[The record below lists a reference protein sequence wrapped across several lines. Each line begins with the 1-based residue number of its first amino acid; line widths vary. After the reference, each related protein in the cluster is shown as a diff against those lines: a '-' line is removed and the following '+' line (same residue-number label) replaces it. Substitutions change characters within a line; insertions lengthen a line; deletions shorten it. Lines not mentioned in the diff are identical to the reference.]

1 MRRSKAEVD
10 RYVSSV
16 QSSSPSLKEKPVKGF
31 LFAKLYFEAKEY
43 DLAKRHVSEYLKVQ
57 ERDPKAHKFLGQ
69 LYEREGDINKAVGC
83 YKRSVDMNPAQRD
96 LVLKVAELLVSKQE
110 CDSRAEFWVEKAAK
124 LLPGNPA
131 VFNLKERLL
140 SRQGQPGWNRLFD
153 LLQAELMA
161 RPADAHMNVKLVQLF
176 CQDGRLDEAITH
188 CLAAEKRGMLRHSL
202 DWYTVVVR
210 TLQEYLAQPSIS
222 GNEKM
227 CRRLQGELLLAHCSL
242 LRITLSESSMQP
254 SRDALTGFD
263 QAMQTLSSI
272 AGRHTDDL
280 FEIFVEMRGH
290 LYLHAATLL
299 LKLAQ
304 DHQHTWRAVID
315 LAALCYLLAY
325 QVPRPK
331 AKVTKRDQSAPQL
344 LELLANDRQSQ
355 AGHML
360 LNLSTDSSTLIRE
373 VVEAFGNPSGL
384 ESLFKFLFG
393 PQVSTGSSFIA
404 NDDIHS
410 INTMAPE
417 LSQLV
422 KWDAGAILLHAGDLQ
437 HLSWLGLQW
446 TLLAQRPVLWDWLH
460 QLFPRLTLETSKL
473 DTNAPESICLLDLE
487 VFLCGVVFCSHSQL
501 QETSKISSGV
511 NPQQQQQLYEPR
523 CLPLPLLRLL
533 TTVKQREWWDAIYSL
548 IHKRTATGM
557 SAKLRMIVQHGLS
570 TLRAGEKHGL
580 QPALVIHWAQ
590 FLSQTADGVNSYY
603 EQKEYIGR
611 SVHYW
616 KVALPLLERIKN
628 RRSIPE
634 PLEPLFIHFPSKD
647 IQISSVKGHEEEA
660 KIANSVLLDIEGRT
674 EEAIAT
680 LETIN
685 NMSSTWHLAQIYQR
699 LSEEASNGVEETQDR
714 CITFLRKFRT
724 YLSKI
729 YNANADDI
737 EKLPVSMEE
746 VVDLLSGVNEQ
757 LGDSVEAMDEEE
769 EKEGRR
775 GPAHS
780 SPAQPIETCSILS
793 HLKFSSPN
801 KSTNSP
807 SKRHL
812 IAPKTPPHWVEDQ
825 KSILQ
830 MLCQQVE
837 ALKNEVHDL
846 RHNSSGNAS
855 SPHHKI
861 CGESYGAEGL
871 QEPFTPVQSYHGAP
885 LTVATTAPSA
895 YHNQSPSYNSQYL
908 LRSAANVTPTKG
920 SMYNMN
926 RMPPQQHMY
935 AYQQPT
941 QTPPLQTAPASVYPP
956 QEQVFGAPLRFES
969 PATSL
974 LAPYSDGQSAPQQ
987 TTNPPLPE
995 PGYFTKPSVV
1005 PVQPPKGIE
1014 VKPMDFGKLSFSQQ
1028 APSEVPK
1035 VPSFG
1040 SGAVAHSTP
1049 SAAFKFNSNFKSND
1063 GEFSFPAS
1071 QAKHSESLL
1080 GLLTSDFPSKID
1092 TIPEKPLAQDQL
1104 PSQTGI
1110 FTFGNRNAPAFSFA
1124 DSAQST
1130 CTGSHFGKV
1139 EQPFTFGDV
1148 AKPVFGVA
1156 AEEERAAES
1165 DNDSTHVE
1173 EDEDGPH
1180 FEPIVPLPDK
1190 VDVKTGEEEEEEMF
1204 CNRAKL
1210 YRFDTDTKEWKE
1222 RGIGNV
1228 KILKHSARGKV
1239 RLLMR
1244 REQVLKIC
1252 ANHYINADMLLKP
1265 NAGSDKSWVW
1275 NAIDYADEEPK
1286 PEQLAIRFK
1295 TTDEALLFKEKF
1307 EEALTIV
1314 LKSARNPKQEKRE
1327 ENSKGSKSL
1336 AAHFALKDGDWDCT
1350 VCCVRNKPTDMQCA
1364 SCLSAN
1370 PNSSSKPDIQTGG
1383 EAKTSPF
1390 TFKFGTD
1397 ASKPI
1402 SSGSTLTG
1410 FGAFGAALPSSFT
1423 FGTSTLKPADMVT
1436 SAFGSGFGS
1445 QFGKKQA
1452 QWKCDVCEVRNEAS
1466 ADNCVSCKALK
1477 ASPKTTAT
1485 AQIAP
1490 TAEAPSTSAFGSGFG
1505 AQFSKKQGQW
1515 DCNVCD
1521 VRNEVAAS
1529 ICVAC
1534 NTPNPESCKALKASP
1549 KITSTAQMAPTAEA
1563 PSTSAFGSGFGAQ
1576 FSKKQGQ
1583 WDCNVCD
1590 VRNEVAASICV
1601 ACNTP
1606 NPESC
1611 KALKASPKITSTAQM
1626 APTAEAPSTSAF
1638 GSGFGAQFSKKQGQW
1653 DCNVCDVRNEVSA
1666 SNCVAC
1672 NTPNPDSKLTEEG
1685 PVASKLPLESGF
1697 GSGLAMKVGQWD
1709 CNTCQVRN
1717 DASAAE
1723 CVSCSPH
1730 PTPSIAAMFAMK
1742 NGEWECDGCLVR
1754 NDASAEKCVACQASN
1769 PNAKSTTSTA
1779 PLASTFSFSV
1789 SSKGPS
1795 GQPAGTG
1802 FTMPFETGSTFQ
1814 FGQKKEKS
1822 SAASFKFDVPPSG
1835 SNTTHSSGFSFSLPI
1850 AASGFTFGIQDSAQE
1865 TPSTD
1870 DQMPLSGSASNFLK
1884 SIAEKHK
1891 EQETVSTPLVDQAE
1905 QAQNPLISGKSP
1917 AFSVANLAESSDGDF
1932 QFGQADPD
1940 VKGSSGDVK
1949 QMFSILP
1956 KADARNE
1963 LEENDMYKTEEN
1975 DDIQFEPVVQMP
1987 DRVDLVTGEED
1998 EQVLYSQRLKLFR
2011 FDLDTSQWKERGV
2024 GILKFLKNNSNGRL
2038 RVLMRR
2044 EQILKVCA
2052 NHWITTTMNLK
2063 PLAGSDKAWNW
2074 MANDF
2079 SDGDAKLE
2087 QLAAKFKTPELA
2099 EEFKEKFEECQK
2111 LLLDIPLQTP
2121 HKLVDSGRTARLIQ
2135 KAEEMKSGLKDLKS
2149 FLTDD
2154 KTKIKDDR
2162 QGDITTSSNVSNLG
2176 IKPHGE
2182 TTGPTLEWDNYD
2194 LREEALDDT
2203 ADSSVYASPIASSPL
2218 RKNLFRFGEAAGGFN
2233 FSFQPGS
2240 SPSKSPAK
2248 LNQSRDSVGT
2258 DDEQDV
2264 TQDEE
2269 RDGQYFEPVVPLPDL
2284 VEISTGEENE
2294 QVVFSHRA
2302 KLYRYNK
2309 DLGQWK
2315 ERGIGELKLLQ
2326 NFDTKQ
2332 VRLIMRRDQVLKI
2345 CANHRI
2351 TAAMKL
2357 EPMKGAEKS
2366 WVWSALDFAEVA
2378 EGNIEQL
2385 AVRFKLQ
2392 DTANVFKQVFEEAK
2406 VAQEQ
2411 QELMTQVTSRVA
2423 SPQDSGPPESAQ
2435 AATLVCGKAAIAVL
2449 EETTKER
2456 TELPSDGEPSA
2467 AGSPSPVTPSR
2478 TVVCPPKFVFGTQ
2491 SLQKFFGSPQ
2501 FHSETEE
2508 SSSAKDPGCPGHAS
2522 PAFKITEQGLDF
2534 RLFKDNPMAFWT
2546 GTSTTQFEPPGP
2558 PQAAGGSAGTDED
2571 SDVEVVYVMEPTAEQ
2586 AAFAKELL
2594 LPLTF
2599 FCYQNEPGYTSDD
2612 QTDDED
2618 FESAVNALNGK
2629 LYLDPPVKKAAACG
2643 NEPDCQVVWEKKGTP
2658 EEEEKAKSLL
2668 LPSTFFCGLSTTDSD
2683 PDRDKPEDF
2692 ETEVLKAQQDLLNG
2706 AEQASS
2712 SPPVA
2717 PEEPAAGPSSSSTE
2731 AADGCP
2737 HAAAGGAEAS
2747 DAADATTTPEQQTS
2761 DQPTETLSEAP
2772 GSSAPIDL
2780 SNKKSPEPESNTGT
2794 SITAGEE
2801 SLDPNFGFKSPEG
2814 SSFADLAHTTD
2825 AFAFGSQDSSFSWAN
2840 AGAIVFGVAKSSGPR
2855 TGGEQ
2860 GSDEEDAS
2868 NSGDIHFE
2876 PIVSLPEVET
2886 KSGEEDEEIL
2896 FKERAKLYRWDRDLG
2911 QWKERGVG
2919 DLKILFHPTKR
2930 FYRVLMRREQVLRV
2944 CANHTITQAMELKP
2958 MNASANALLWTATD
2972 YSEGDGV
2979 VEQLAA
2985 KFKTPEITESFK
2997 KTFCECQSRTGQ
3009 TEGDESCISLPQMS
3023 KVQEH
3028 SRDTNP
3034 LVFLEVAAD
3043 GQPLGTITV
3052 ELFSHIVPKTA
3063 ENFRALCTGEKGF
3076 GLRDSIF
3083 HRIIPAFMCQGGD
3096 FTNSDGTGG
3105 KSIYGSKFEDEN
3117 FDVRHTG
3124 PGILSMANRGRDTN
3138 NSQFFITLKKAEHLD
3153 FKHVVFGWVRDGMDV
3168 VQQMGELGTKGGKPA
3183 KKLVI
3188 SQCGQL

>member
-16 QSSSPSLKEKPVKGF
+16 QSSSPSIKEKPVKGF

-43 DLAKRHVSEYLKVQ
+43 ELAKRHVSEYLKVQ

-83 YKRSVDMNPAQRD
+83 YKRSVDLNPAQRD

-153 LLQAELMA
+153 LLQAELA
-161 RPADAHMNVKLVQLF
+161 VRPADAHVNVKLVQLF
-176 CQDGRLDEAITH
+176 CQDGRLDEAVKH
-188 CLAAEKRGMLRHSL
+188 CLAAEKRGILSHSL

-210 TLQEYLAQPSIS
+210 TLQEYLAQPSVS
-222 GNEKM
+222 SNENM
-227 CRRLQGELLLAHCSL
+227 CRRLQRELLLAHCSL
-242 LRITLSESSMQP
+242 LRITLSESNMQP
-254 SRDALTGFD
+254 SLDALTSFD

-272 AGRHTDDL
+272 AGRHTDEL
-280 FEIFVEMRGH
+280 CEAFVEMRGH

-299 LKLAQ
+299 LKLVQ
-304 DHQHTWRAVID
+304 NHLQTWRAIID

-373 VVEAFGNPSGL
+373 VVEAFGNPSGQD
-384 ESLFKFLFG
+384 SLFELLFG
-393 PQVSTGSSFIA
+393 PQASPGSSFIA
-404 NDDIHS
+404 NDDIRS

-417 LSQLV
+417 LSQLA
-422 KWDAGAILLHAGDLQ
+422 KWDAGSILLHAGDLQ

-446 TLLAQRPVLWDWLH
+446 TLLAQRPALRDWLQ

-487 VFLCGVVFCSHSQL
+487 VFLYGVVFCSHCQL
-501 QETSKISSGV
+501 QETAKISSGV
-511 NPQQQQQLYEPR
+511 NQQQQLYEPR

-533 TTVKQREWWDAIYSL
+533 TTDRQREWWDAIYSL
-548 IHKRTATGM
+548 IHKRAAPGM

-580 QPALVIHWAQ
+580 QPALAINWAQ
-590 FLSQTADGVNSYY
+590 CLSQTGDGVNSYY
-603 EQKEYIGR
+603 DQKEYIGR

-616 KVALPLLERIKN
+616 KVVLPLLEKIKN

-634 PLEPLFIHFPSKD
+634 PLDPLFMHFPSKD
-647 IQISSVKGHEEEA
+647 IQISSVKGYEEEA
-660 KIANSVLLDIEGRT
+660 KIAYAVLLDIEGKT

-680 LETIN
+680 LETID
-685 NMSSTWHLAQIYQR
+685 NMSSIWHLAQIYQR

-737 EKLPVSMEE
+737 ERLPVSMEE
-746 VVDLLSGVNEQ
+746 VVDLLNDVNQQ
-757 LGDSVEAMDEEE
+757 LGESGEAMDEEE
-769 EKEGRR
+769 EKEEEGRG

-780 SPAQPIETCSILS
+780 SPAHPTDTSATIS
-793 HLKFSSPN
+793 HIKFSTPSPN
-801 KSTNSP
+801 KSIISP

-812 IAPKTPPHWVEDQ
+812 ISPKVPPHWVEDQ
-825 KSILQ
+825 KSLLQ

-846 RHNSSGNAS
+846 RHNSSGNAG
-855 SPHHKI
+855 SPHHKMY
-861 CGESYGAEGL
+861 GESYGAEGL

-885 LTVATTAPSA
+885 LTVATTAPSV
-895 YHNQSPSYNSQYL
+895 YYNQSPAYNSQYL
-908 LRSAANVTPTKG
+908 LRTAANVTPTKG
-920 SMYNMN
+920 PMYGMN

-941 QTPPLQTAPASVYPP
+941 HTPPLQTAPACIYPP

-974 LAPYSDGQSAPQQ
+974 LSPYSEEYYGQSVTQQ

-1005 PVQPPKGIE
+1005 PVQPPKCIE
-1014 VKPMDFGKLSFSQQ
+1014 GKPMDFGKLSFSQQ
-1028 APSEVPK
+1028 APVEVPK

-1040 SGAVAHSTP
+1040 SGVFAQSTP

-1063 GEFSFPAS
+1063 GDFTFPAS

-1080 GLLTSDFPSKID
+1080 GLLTSDIPTKTDIV
-1092 TIPEKPLAQDQL
+1092 PEKPLAQDQH

-1110 FTFGNRNAPAFSFA
+1110 FTFGNKSVTGFSFA
-1124 DSAQST
+1124 DSAPS
-1130 CTGSHFGKV
+1130 TGSVFGKV
-1139 EQPFTFGDV
+1139 EQPFKFGDV
-1148 AKPVFGVA
+1148 SKPVFGVA
-1156 AEEERAAES
+1156 TSAAEERAAES

-1228 KILKHSARGKV
+1228 KILKHSAKGKV

-1275 NAIDYADEEPK
+1275 NAIDYADEAPK

-1295 TTDEALLFKEKF
+1295 TADEASLFKAKF
-1307 EEALTIV
+1307 EEAQEIV
-1314 LKSARNPKQEKRE
+1314 LKSTEKNDQHEKKE
-1327 ENSKGSKSL
+1327 ESFKGSESL
-1336 AAHFALKDGDWDCT
+1336 AAQFALKDGEWECT
-1350 VCCVRNKPTDMQCA
+1350 VCCVRNKPMDMQCA
-1364 SCLSAN
+1364 ACQSPN
-1370 PNSSSKPDIQTGG
+1370 PNSSSKPDIKAAG
-1383 EAKTSPF
+1383 ETKASLF

-1397 ASKPI
+1397 STKPS
-1402 SSGSTLTG
+1402 SSGSTFTG
-1410 FGAFGAALPSSFT
+1410 FGAFGGKPSSFT
-1423 FGTSTLKPADMVT
+1423 FGTSTSKPADTVT
-1436 SAFGSGFGS
+1436 SAFGSGFGA
-1445 QFGKKQA
+1445 QFGKKPG
-1452 QWKCDVCEVRNEAS
+1452 QWDCDVCEVRNEAS
-1466 ADNCVSCKALK
+1466 ADSCVSCKALK

-1485 AQIAP
+1485 AQTAP
-1490 TAEAPSTSAFGSGFG
+1490 AADVPDSSFLSGVGTGFG
-1505 AQFSKKQGQW
+1505 AQFSKKPGQW
-1515 DCNVCD
+1515 DCDVCE
-1521 VRNEVAAS
+1521 VRNEAS
-1529 ICVAC
+1529 ADSCV
-1534 NTPNPESCKALKASP
+1534 SCKALKATP
-1549 KITSTAQMAPTAEA
+1549 KTTATAQTATA
-1563 PSTSAFGSGFGAQ
+1563 ADVPDSSFLSDVGTGFGAQ
-1576 FSKKQGQ
+1576 FSKKPGQ
-1583 WDCNVCD
+1583 WDCDVCE
-1590 VRNEVAASICV
+1590 VRNEASADNCV
-1601 ACNTP
+1601 ACRTR
-1606 NPESC
+1606 NPVAKSTER
-1611 KALKASPKITSTAQM
+1611 APVTSNLPAV
-1626 APTAEAPSTSAF
+1626 
-1638 GSGFGAQFSKKQGQW
+1638 SGFGADLPKEDGQW
-1653 DCNVCDVRNEVSA
+1653 DCDACLVRN
-1666 SNCVAC
+1666 N
-1672 NTPNPDSKLTEEG
+1672 
-1685 PVASKLPLESGF
+1685 
-1697 GSGLAMKVGQWD
+1697 
-1709 CNTCQVRN
+1709 
-1717 DASAAE
+1717 ASATE
-1723 CVSCSPH
+1723 CVSCRSPRSLEALFSKKH
-1730 PTPSIAAMFAMK
+1730 
-1742 NGEWECDGCLVR
+1742 GEWDCDTCLVR
-1754 NDASAEKCVACQASN
+1754 NDASANKCVACQTPN
-1769 PNAKSTTSTA
+1769 PNFKSTASTA
-1779 PLASTFSFSV
+1779 PSASTFNFTFGSK
-1789 SSKGPS
+1789 SSS
-1795 GQPAGTG
+1795 SQPAGTG
-1802 FTMPFETGSTFQ
+1802 FTMPFEAGSTFQ
-1814 FGQKKEKS
+1814 FGQNKEKS
-1822 SAASFKFDVPPSG
+1822 SAASFKFESPQSG
-1835 SNTTHSSGFSFSLPI
+1835 SSTTSTTSASGFSFSMPI
-1850 AASGFTFGIQDSAQE
+1850 PAGGFKFGIQDSAQE

-1870 DQMPLSGSASNFLK
+1870 NQTPPSGSASSFLK
-1884 SIAEKHK
+1884 SIADKHK
-1891 EQETVSTPLVDQAE
+1891 EKENLSITSEGQTEHD
-1905 QAQNPLISGKSP
+1905 QNPLITGKTST
-1917 AFSVANLAESSDGDF
+1917 FSFADLAKSSKGDF
-1932 QFGQADPD
+1932 QYGQDDPNFQ
-1940 VKGSSGDVK
+1940 GFSGAGEQLFLTPTKTV
-1949 QMFSILP
+1949 
-1956 KADARNE
+1956 ATNE
-1963 LEENDMYKTEEN
+1963 LEEDDMYKTEEN

-1987 DRVDLVTGEED
+1987 DRVDVVTGEED
-1998 EQVLYSQRLKLFR
+1998 EQVLYSQRVKLFR

-2024 GILKFLKNNSNGRL
+2024 GLLKFLKNNSNGRL

-2044 EQILKVCA
+2044 EQVLKVCA

-2063 PLAGSDKAWNW
+2063 PLAGSDKAWIW
-2074 MANDF
+2074 LANDF

-2087 QLAAKFKTPELA
+2087 QLAAKFKSRELA
-2099 EEFKEKFEECQK
+2099 EEFKEKFEECQR

-2149 FLTDD
+2149 FLTDE
-2154 KTKIKDDR
+2154 KTKIKDDDS
-2162 QGDITTSSNVSNLG
+2162 QGDITTSSNVSNLV
-2176 IKPHGE
+2176 IKSHCE

-2218 RKNLFRFGEAAGGFN
+2218 RKNLFRFGESTGGFN
-2233 FSFQPGS
+2233 FSFQPGI

-2248 LNQSRDSVGT
+2248 LDQSRASVGT

-2294 QVVFSHRA
+2294 QVVFNHRA
-2302 KLYRYNK
+2302 KLYRYDK
-2309 DLGQWK
+2309 ELGQWK
-2315 ERGIGELKLLQ
+2315 ERGIGDLKVLQ
-2326 NFDTKQ
+2326 NYDTKR

-2357 EPMKGAEKS
+2357 EPMKGAEKA

-2392 DTANVFKQVFEEAK
+2392 DTANAFKQVFEEAK
-2406 VAQEQ
+2406 VAQEKE
-2411 QELMTQVTSRVA
+2411 ELMTQVTSRVA
-2423 SPQDSGPPESAQ
+2423 TPQDSGPTASAQ
-2435 AATLVCGKAAIAVL
+2435 ADTPVCGKAAIAVL

-2456 TELPSDGEPSA
+2456 TELSPESKPGA
-2467 AGSPSPVTPSR
+2467 AGSPSPVNPSK
-2478 TVVCPPKFVFGTQ
+2478 TVVSPPKFVFGTQ
-2491 SLQKFFGSPQ
+2491 SLQKFFGFVSPKL
-2501 FHSETEE
+2501 HSETEE
-2508 SSSAKDPGCPGHAS
+2508 SASSSKAKDSGQLAKALPAA
-2522 PAFKITEQGLDF
+2522 PAFKVPEKGLDF

-2546 GTSTTQFEPPGP
+2546 STSTTQFEPPGP
-2558 PQAAGGSAGTDED
+2558 PQSEGGSAGSDED
-2571 SDVEVVYVMEPTAEQ
+2571 SEVEVVYVRAPTAEQ
-2586 AAFAKELL
+2586 AALARKLL

-2618 FESAVNALNGK
+2618 FDSAVKALNGK
-2629 LYLDPPVKKAAACG
+2629 LYLDPPEKKAAACG
-2643 NEPDCQVVWEKKGTP
+2643 DEPDCQVVWEKKPTP
-2658 EEEEKAKSLL
+2658 EEEEKARSLQ
-2668 LPSTFFCGLSTTDSD
+2668 LPPNFFCGLSTTDSD
-2683 PDRDKPEDF
+2683 PDHDKPEDY
-2692 ETEVLKAQQDLLNG
+2692 ETEVRKAQQDLGAQLNQT
-2706 AEQASS
+2706 EKASS
-2712 SPPVA
+2712 SPAVT
-2717 PEEPAAGPSSSSTE
+2717 PEEPASGLSSSTAAAAGSTE
-2731 AADGCP
+2731 AAGCM
-2737 HAAAGGAEAS
+2737 S
-2747 DAADATTTPEQQTS
+2747 TPEEQTS
-2761 DQPTETLSEAP
+2761 DQPTETQSEAP
-2772 GSSAPIDL
+2772 SSSSPIDL
-2780 SNKKSPEPESNTGT
+2780 STKKSPEPESNTGT
-2794 SITAGEE
+2794 AAAAFTATTASED
-2801 SLDPNFGFKSPEG
+2801 SNFGFNSFG
-2814 SSFADLAHTTD
+2814 GFSFADLAQNTD
-2825 AFAFGSQDSSFSWAN
+2825 AFAFGTQADSNFSWAN
-2840 AGAIVFGVAKSSGPR
+2840 AGATVFGAAVTSAPKNSG
-2855 TGGEQ
+2855 EE

-2868 NSGDIHFE
+2868 NADIHFE

-2911 QWKERGVG
+2911 QWKERGIG

-2930 FYRVLMRREQVLRV
+2930 FYRILMRREQVLRV

-2958 MNASANALLWTATD
+2958 MNASANALIWTATD
-2972 YSEGDGV
+2972 YSDGDGI

-2985 KFKTPEITESFK
+2985 KFKTPEIAESFK
-2997 KTFCECQSRTGQ
+2997 KTFCECQSRLGQ
-3009 TEGDESCISLPQMS
+3009 VEGDASYISSPQMS
-3023 KVQEH
+3023 RVQEH
-3028 SRDTNP
+3028 SKDTNP
-3034 LVFLEVAAD
+3034 QVFLKVAGD
-3043 GQPLGTITV
+3043 GQPLGTITI

-3063 ENFRALCTGEKGF
+3063 ENFRALCTGERGF

-3083 HRIIPAFMCQGGD
+3083 HRVIPDFMCQGGD
-3096 FTNSDGTGG
+3096 ITNSDGTGG

-3153 FKHVVFGWVRDGMDV
+3153 FKHVAFGWVREGMDV
-3168 VQQMGELGTKGGKPA
+3168 VLQMGELGTKTGSPT

-3188 SQCGQL
+3188 TDCGQL